1 MKNDLEIGN
10 RIRTIRESL
19 KYSRETFSELIDIS
33 ESFLSQIERGEKS
46 ISLKTLMSIASTS
59 GFSTDYILFGSQE
72 NNTTIKQIN
81 KLLVNKPDCILDLVY
96 NIVRSISGFSKN
108 NLPNKPNS

>member
-19 KYSRETFSELIDIS
+19 KYSRETFSEIIDIS

-46 ISLKTLMSIASTS
+46 ISLKTLMSISNVS
-59 GFSTDYILFGSQE
+59 GFSTDYILFGTEE
-72 NNTTIKQIN
+72 NNTTVRKINRILNGNPDSILELIYQI
-81 KLLVNKPDCILDLVY
+81 C
-96 NIVRSISGFSKN
+96 RSVSGFSKN
-108 NLPNKPNS
+108 HPQDK

>member
-10 RIRTIRESL
+10 RIRNIRESL

-46 ISLKTLMSIASTS
+46 ISLKTLMSISSHS
-59 GFSTDYILFGSQE
+59 GFSTDYILFGVE
-72 NNTTIKQIN
+72 DNNSTVKKIN
-81 KLLVNKPDCILDLVY
+81 KLLVDKPSNIVDLVY
-96 NIVRSISGFSKN
+96 NIVRSISSFSKD
-108 NLPNKPNS
+108 NLF